1 MVKPKYIY
9 QILLTIAALTFCS
22 CKKAKVTQAPQQKES
37 PTQESTT
44 TDEVKYEDLGYDG
57 GLFTLEDKPFTG
69 TSIRNHSNGKI
80 AARYQFVDGIWD
92 GIIEEWYESGQKST
106 YKMYKEGMR
115 HGITT
120 YWNEKG
126 EPTKQVLYENDEE
139 VEVKTGDQI
148 PKDLGI

>member
-9 QILLTIAALTFCS
+9 KILLTIAALTFCS
-22 CKKAKVTQAPQQKES
+22 CKKAEVTEAPQQKES

-80 AARYQFVDGIWD
+80 AARYQFVDGIMMELLKNGMKVD
-92 GIIEEWYESGQKST
+92 KRVLT
-106 YKMYKEGMR
+106 KCTRKECAMA
-115 HGITT
+115 
-120 YWNEKG
+120 
-126 EPTKQVLYENDEE
+126 
-139 VEVKTGDQI
+139 
-148 PKDLGI
+148 

>member
-37 PTQESTT
+37 PTQKSTT

>member
-1 MVKPKYIY
+1 MTEKIKDGLHTEIRYGDKYEGHY
-9 QILLTIAALTFCS
+9 KDG
-22 CKKAKVTQAPQQKES
+22 KKEGTWTSWYENGQK
-37 PTQESTT
+37 
-44 TDEVKYEDLGYDG
+44 KYEDTY
-57 GLFTLEDKPFTG
+57 K
-69 TSIRNHSNGKI
+69 NGKNH
-80 AARYQFVDGIWD
+80 GISLS
-92 GIIEEWYESGQKST
+92 WYENGQKSA

-148 PKDLGI
+148 PEDLGI

>member
-9 QILLTIAALTFCS
+9 QILLSIAALTFCS
-22 CKKAKVTQAPQQKES
+22 CKKTEVTEAPQQKES
-37 PTQESTT
+37 PTQESIT
-44 TDEVKYEDLGYDG
+44 TDEVKYDDLGYDK

-80 AARYQFVDGIWD
+80 AARYQFVDGIYD
-92 GIIEEWYESGQKST
+92 GIIEEWYENGQKSA
-106 YKMYKEGMR
+106 YKMYKEGRR

-148 PKDLGI
+148 PEDLGI

>member
-22 CKKAKVTQAPQQKES
+22 CKKAKVTKAPQQKES
-37 PTQESTT
+37 PTQESIT

-57 GLFTLEDKPFTG
+57 GLFLLKDKPFTG

>member
-9 QILLTIAALTFCS
+9 KILLTIAALTFCS

-69 TSIRNHSNGKI
+69 TSIRCL
-80 AARYQFVDGIWD
+80 
-92 GIIEEWYESGQKST
+92 
-106 YKMYKEGMR
+106 
-115 HGITT
+115 
-120 YWNEKG
+120 
-126 EPTKQVLYENDEE
+126 LYTSPSPRDR
-139 VEVKTGDQI
+139 TRSRM
-148 PKDLGI
+148 PSSA